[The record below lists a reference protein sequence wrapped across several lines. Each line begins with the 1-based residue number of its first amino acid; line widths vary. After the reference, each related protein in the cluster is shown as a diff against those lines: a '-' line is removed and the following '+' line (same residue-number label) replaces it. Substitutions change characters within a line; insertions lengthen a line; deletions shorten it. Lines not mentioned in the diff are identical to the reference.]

1 MNLPT
6 PLRSPLVLLARLSV
20 AAFAA
25 LALFPACSAASQAGV
40 HSEERAARAQERV
53 NREDEKATRAQE
65 REAARNA
72 RQEREAG
79 ASAGETGPG
88 TPPSET
94 GSGTPPSE
102 PGAPSEP
109 SNASA
114 PKSQRGCR
122 VSIEASTKRVTAGE
136 AVTLSGALVCPTS
149 TSAADQQL
157 PVDEREGSS
166 AADSFSA
173 AETVTTEADGSFQ
186 LTSGPLQAST
196 VFQVRDGR
204 HRARVA
210 VRVAPEV
217 TISALPTAAQASST
231 GGQTHS
237 QKRVRTT
244 FTGTVSPAVTG
255 VLVALQLA
263 YAATGER
270 WHSVAYARVA
280 ADGSYSIAHTFRTA
294 GEVSVRAIVHL
305 GAHYAAAASEPLFYE
320 VPQPQNPQLS
330 VQASADPLVAGQTV
344 TIGGVVAGGA
354 SQPLTLFAQT
364 NGGSFVEVAKTTS
377 EANGDYAFTQM
388 PQQSTYYRVSD
399 ASAESTVLFEGVSFS
414 LASAPAPST
423 IQSGQQLTLSGTLT
437 PAPTGQVVY
446 LESEYTNGVRFH
458 IIAVGA
464 VGAESQYTIAH
475 AFEHAGTVVLRVTAP
490 GDGEHR
496 PISGAP
502 FTITV
507 TG

>member
-1 MNLPT
+1 VNLPIQ
-6 PLRSPLVLLARLSV
+6 LRRSLGRLARLS
-20 AAFAA
+20 AAA
-25 LALFPACSAASQAGV
+25 LAALAVLPACSAASPAGA
-40 HSEERAARAQERV
+40 HSEERAARAGERV
-53 NREDEKATRAQE
+53 SREEEKAIRSQE
-65 REAARNA
+65 REGARNA
-72 RQEREAG
+72 RQEGEAG
-79 ASAGETGPG
+79 ASAG
-88 TPPSET
+88 ET

-102 PGAPSEP
+102 PGAPAGP
-109 SNASA
+109 SGAAA

-122 VSIEASTKRVTAGE
+122 VSLEASSTRVTAGE

-157 PVDEREGSS
+157 PVFERAGST
-166 AADSFSA
+166 ADDSFGA

-186 LTSGPLQAST
+186 LTPGPLQAST
-196 VFQVRDGR
+196 VFQIRDGR

-231 GGQTHS
+231 SGQTHS
-237 QKRVRTT
+237 LKRVRTT
-244 FTGTVSPAVTG
+244 FTGTVNPAVTG
-255 VLVALQLA
+255 ALVALQLA

-305 GAHYAAAASEPLFYE
+305 GAHYAAAASEPLSYE

-330 VQASADPLVAGQTV
+330 IQTSADPLVAGQPL
-344 TIGGVVAGGA
+344 TISGVAAGGA
-354 SQPLTLFAQT
+354 PQPLTLFAQT
-364 NGGSFVEVAKTTS
+364 DGGSFVEVAKTTS
-377 EANGDYAFTQM
+377 EADGDYVFTQM
-388 PQQSTYYRVSD
+388 PEQSTYYRVSD

-414 LASAPAPST
+414 LALTPAPAT
-423 IQSGQQLTLSGTLT
+423 IQLGQLLTLSGTLT
-437 PAPTGQVVY
+437 PAPAGQPVD

-458 IIAVGA
+458 VIAVGA
-464 VGAESQYTIAH
+464 VGVESEYTIAH
-475 AFEHAGTVVLRVTAP
+475 AFEHAGTALLRVTAP
-490 GDGEHR
+490 GDGEHQA
-496 PISGAP
+496 ISGAP

>member
-1 MNLPT
+1 VNLPIQ
-6 PLRSPLVLLARLSV
+6 LRCSLERLALPS
-20 AAFAA
+20 AAA
-25 LALFPACSAASQAGV
+25 LAALAILPACSAASPAGA
-40 HSEERAARAQERV
+40 HSEEHEARAQERV
-53 NREDEKATRAQE
+53 SREDEKAIRSQE

-79 ASAGETGPG
+79 ASS
-88 TPPSET
+88 SET
-94 GSGTPPSE
+94 GSSTPPSG

-109 SNASA
+109 SGTSS

-122 VSIEASTKRVTAGE
+122 VSIEASSTRVIAGE

-149 TSAADQQL
+149 ADAAGDQL
-157 PVDEREGSS
+157 PVYERAGGT

-210 VRVAPEV
+210 VKVAPEV
-217 TISALPTAAQASST
+217 TISALPTATQASST
-231 GGQTHS
+231 SGQSHS
-237 QKRVRTT
+237 HKRVRTT

-255 VLVALQLA
+255 ALVALQLA

-305 GAHYAAAASEPLFYE
+305 GAHYAAAASEPLSYE
-320 VPQPQNPQLS
+320 VPQPQNPLLS
-330 VQASADPLVAGQTV
+330 IQASTDPLDAGQPL
-344 TIGGVVAGGA
+344 TISGVAAGGA
-354 SQPLTLFAQT
+354 PQPLALFAQT

-377 EANGDYAFTQM
+377 EADGDYAFTQM

-399 ASAESTVLFEGVSFS
+399 AGAESTVLFEGVSFS

-437 PAPTGQVVY
+437 PAPAGQVVY
-446 LESEYTNGVRFH
+446 LESEYANGVRFH

-464 VGAESQYTIAH
+464 VGVESQYRIAH

-490 GDGEHR
+490 GDGEHQ

-502 FTITV
+502 FTVTV

>member
-1 MNLPT
+1 VNVPIQ
-6 PLRSPLVLLARLSV
+6 LRSPFVRLAPLSV

-25 LALFPACSAASQAGV
+25 FAAFALFPACSAASPAGA

-53 NREDEKATRAQE
+53 SREAEKAIRSQE

-79 ASAGETGPG
+79 ASA
-88 TPPSET
+88 SES

-102 PGAPSEP
+102 PGTPSEP
-109 SNASA
+109 SSASA
-114 PKSQRGCR
+114 PRSQRGCR
-122 VSIEASTKRVTAGE
+122 VSIEASTTRVTAGE
-136 AVTLSGALVCPTS
+136 AVTLSGALVCPAS

-157 PVDEREGSS
+157 PVYEREGST

-173 AETVTTEADGSFQ
+173 AQTVATEADGSFE

-196 VFQVRDGR
+196 VFQIRDGR

-210 VRVAPEV
+210 VKVAPEV
-217 TISALPTAAQASST
+217 TITAAPAAAQASAT
-231 GGQTHS
+231 GGQAHM
-237 QKRVRTT
+237 QKRARAT

-255 VLVALQLA
+255 ALVALQLA

-270 WHSVAYARVA
+270 WHSVAYGHVA
-280 ADGSYSIAHTFRTA
+280 ADGSYSLAHTFRTA

-305 GAHYAAAASEPLFYE
+305 GAHYAPAASEPLSYE
-320 VPQPQNPQLS
+320 VPQPQNQQLS
-330 VQASADPLVAGQTV
+330 IQASADPLVAGQPL
-344 TIGGVVAGGA
+344 TISGVAAAGA
-354 SQPLTLFAQT
+354 SQVLTLSAQT

-377 EANGDYAFTQM
+377 EADGDYAFTQM
-388 PQQSTYYRVSD
+388 PPQSTYYRVSD
-399 ASAESTVLFEGVSFS
+399 AGAESTVLFEGVSFS

-437 PAPTGQVVY
+437 PAPAGQVVY

-458 IIAVGA
+458 IIAVGS
-464 VGAESQYTIAH
+464 VGGESEYTIAH
-475 AFEHAGTVVLRVTAP
+475 TFERAGTVVLRVTAP
-490 GDGEHR
+490 GDGQR
-496 PISGAP
+496 QPSSSAP
-502 FTITV
+502 FTISV
-507 TG
+507 AG

>member
-1 MNLPT
+1 MNLPIQ
-6 PLRSPLVLLARLSV
+6 LRCSLGRLARLS
-20 AAFAA
+20 AAA
-25 LALFPACSAASQAGV
+25 LAALAILPAGSAASPAGA
-40 HSEERAARAQERV
+40 HSEERAARDQERV
-53 NREDEKATRAQE
+53 SREDEKAIRSQE

-72 RQEREAG
+72 RREREAS
-79 ASAGETGPG
+79 ASAG
-88 TPPSET
+88 ET

-102 PGAPSEP
+102 PGAPPSEP
-109 SNASA
+109 SSAST
-114 PKSQRGCR
+114 PKSQHGCR
-122 VSIEASTKRVTAGE
+122 VSIEASSTRVTAGE
-136 AVTLSGALVCPTS
+136 AVTLSGELVCPTS
-149 TSAADQQL
+149 TSSADQQL
-157 PVDEREGSS
+157 PVDERAGSS

-173 AETVTTEADGSFQ
+173 AETVTTEADGSFA

-210 VRVAPEV
+210 VKVAPEV

-231 GGQTHS
+231 SGQTHS

-255 VLVALQLA
+255 ALVALQLA

-270 WHSVAYARVA
+270 WHAVAFAHVA
-280 ADGSYSIAHTFRTA
+280 SDGSYSIAHTFRTA

-305 GAHYAAAASEPLFYE
+305 GAHYAAAASEPLSYE

-330 VQASADPLVAGQTV
+330 IQASADPLVVGQPLTISGVAAGAPQ
-344 TIGGVVAGGA
+344 A
-354 SQPLTLFAQT
+354 LTLFAQT

-377 EANGDYAFTQM
+377 EADGDYAFTQL
-388 PQQSTYYRVSD
+388 PPQSTYYRVSD
-399 ASAESTVLFEGVSFS
+399 AGAESTVLFEGVSFS

-437 PAPTGQVVY
+437 PAPAGQVVY

-490 GDGEHR
+490 GDGQHQ

-502 FTITV
+502 FTVTV